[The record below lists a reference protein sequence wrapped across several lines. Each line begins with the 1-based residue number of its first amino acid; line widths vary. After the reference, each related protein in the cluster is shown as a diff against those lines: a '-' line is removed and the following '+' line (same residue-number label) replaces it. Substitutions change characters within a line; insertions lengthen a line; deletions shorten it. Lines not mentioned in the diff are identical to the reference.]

1 MPISDPASLAFLHDE
16 GMVQGIDHV
25 GLAVA
30 DLDAA
35 IELHT
40 RVFGWRL
47 VHTETNPD
55 QHVAEAMLGLG
66 DGSGH
71 QAQLQ
76 LLAPLDPS
84 STIARFLDRRGPGLQ
99 QLAYRVGDVVEAA
112 AAIRRHGL
120 RLLYDAPR
128 RGTADSLINF
138 VHPGD
143 TFGVLIELV
152 QRSDAEVPKNSSQEP
167 GKPRST
173 GGDDRLP
180 PVTWDTAEH
189 REEDA

>member
-1 MPISDPASLAFLHDE
+1 MQPEASPSDRASLTFLHDE
-16 GMVQGIDHV
+16 GLVEGIDHV

-40 RVFGWRL
+40 RVFGWRV

-55 QHVAEAMLGLG
+55 QQVAEAMLALG
-66 DGSGH
+66 DGAGP
-71 QAQLQ
+71 QVQLQ
-76 LLAPLDPS
+76 LITPLDPS

-99 QLAYRVGDVVEAA
+99 QLAYRVKDVVAAA
-112 AAIRRHGL
+112 AAIRSHGL
-120 RLLYDAPR
+120 RLLYDEPR

-152 QRSDAEVPKNSSQEP
+152 QHAEPDVPKNSSQEP
-167 GKPRST
+167 INLAQRRG
-173 GGDDRLP
+173 
-180 PVTWDTAEH
+180 TADPH
-189 REEDA
+189 P

>member
-1 MPISDPASLAFLHDE
+1 MARVQPELQSTDPAALGWLGDGGLVE
-16 GMVQGIDHV
+16 GIDHV

-40 RVFGWRL
+40 RVFGWRV

-55 QHVAEAMLGLG
+55 QHVAEAMLALG
-66 DGSGH
+66 DGVGPE
-71 QAQLQ
+71 AQLQ
-76 LLAPLDPS
+76 LIAPLDPS

-99 QLAYRVGDVVEAA
+99 QLAYRVRDVVEVA
-112 AAIRRHGL
+112 AAIRSHGL
-120 RLLYDAPR
+120 RLLYDEPR

-143 TFGVLIELV
+143 TYGVLIELV
-152 QRSDAEVPKNSSQEP
+152 QRAGTTVHKNSSQEP
-167 GKPRST
+167 TNLRQPVGT
-173 GGDDRLP
+173 DRPARL
-180 PVTWDTAEH
+180 T
-189 REEDA
+189 